1 MTKFK
6 RRLLKTFLSVVGI
19 LVIIFCWQL
28 YLEYHAND
36 HPFELFTFDDPQAT
50 YVIKYYPFNDQYN
63 IVYDT
68 LKDREKL
75 DTCDEPDGGISRCWV
90 EGDFH
95 TDIPIASS
103 PVDLAEFVD
112 KNVKVNGEFVFAD
125 KQCIKEKCVSLGS
138 RTVSLQLESISHEKT
153 QTK

>member
-1 MTKFK
+1 MCI
-6 RRLLKTFLSVVGI
+6 RDR
-19 LVIIFCWQL
+19 
-28 YLEYHAND
+28 
-36 HPFELFTFDDPQAT
+36 
-50 YVIKYYPFNDQYN
+50 YN

-138 RTVSLQLESISHEKT
+138 RTVSLQLESISHEKK